1 MKKLFYSFAIL
12 MALVGCSE
20 DPATGGNENGGEEPA
35 PETAVTF
42 TATMEAIGEEELAWP
57 EGDAISV
64 FRSVANE
71 KFVYNATNAKFEKA
85 DNSNPTAKTPYFYGI
100 HPYSTISSSVSSAGK
115 VTTSIPSQQNYAA
128 GSFNFAQLPMIAV
141 AEKDATELEFKNLCG
156 FLCVKI
162 YGNAG
167 IKSVEIKGNNN
178 ESLAG
183 SVAFELAAGETPSVS
198 MGTMGAKDITLK
210 MDGVEPLGATAEEAK
225 EFWFIVAPTT
235 FSKGL
240 SVAVV
245 DEYDNTLRKNYSG
258 EIVISRNE
266 VTALTEVMEVKAK
279 IPTKTI
285 LDVKFN
291 EDGTATD
298 AGIYNLNVELV
309 DGSAVSVYKHSGYE
323 ANNIARFDNI
333 RINNDPTD
341 HSYYLIDYSENEEF
355 KATIADGFTWE
366 IVSLSTFS
374 TDDWWLSPGGSDAF
388 SFVFKDYRNNYAWNF
403 VSNHGGGWFAGGT
416 QTEATYEFNKYNHD
430 LYIYDA
436 NLQAIQIYHNGVL
449 CGTKNEV
456 TTFNPG
462 SIMTIG
468 GRAATLYDQQTNEEG
483 EVVKR
488 TYTGTDGFYMQ
499 WNGEVAMYRVYDQA
513 LTEEEIAEKYNSL
526 VLPEASEAP
535 IAAIGTPLLDVQW
548 NADKTATNV
557 GTQTG
562 LEIAGYPNDLT
573 KIVNV
578 EGYGNVVDFNDAPEN
593 HWWEDGWYRIDYS
606 ANEEFKSK
614 LQDGFS
620 FEILCVADH
629 NPGDF
634 YSRPA
639 ASDTWGI
646 HLRCNV
652 GGSRH
657 YWQIFKG
664 GNNVDWWNLGDTKDT
679 IGAGGAPIFSTG
691 ENGVKMEKYSHI
703 VYTYNAEVNAVYV
716 FIDGV
721 SAGGWFNV
729 GEFNVGNVFGICGM
743 PAKVHGDGVL
753 RNQHRWP
760 GKIATVR
767 IYDEALSVDQI
778 AKRYQDLQPTIEK
791 LTPTI
796 GQ

>member
-1 MKKLFYSFAIL
+1 
-12 MALVGCSE
+12 
-20 DPATGGNENGGEEPA
+20 
-35 PETAVTF
+35 
-42 TATMEAIGEEELAWP
+42 
-57 EGDAISV
+57 
-64 FRSVANE
+64 
-71 KFVYNATNAKFEKA
+71 
-85 DNSNPTAKTPYFYGI
+85 
-100 HPYSTISSSVSSAGK
+100 TISSSVSSAGK

-128 GSFNFAQLPMIAV
+128 GSFNFAQLPMVAV

-309 DGSAVSVYKHSGYE
+309 DGSAVSVYKHSGYD

-333 RINNDPTD
+333 RINNDRTD
-341 HSYYLIDYSENEEF
+341 HSYYKIDYSANEEF

-374 TDDWWLSPGGSDAF
+374 TYDWWLSPGGSDAF
-388 SFVFKDYRNNYAWNF
+388 SFVFKDYCNNYAWNF
-403 VSNHGGGWFAGGT
+403 VSNHGGGWFASGNA
-416 QTEATYEFNKYNHD
+416 TEATYEFNKYNHD

-436 NLQAIQIYHNGVL
+436 NNQVINIYHNGVL
-449 CGTKNEV
+449 CGTKAEV
-456 TTFNPG
+456 VEFNPG
-462 SIMTIG
+462 NWMTIG
-468 GRAATLYDQQTNEEG
+468 GRYSAIDNGL
-483 EVVKR
+483 
-488 TYTGTDGFYMQ
+488 YMQ
-499 WNGEVAMYRVYDQA
+499 WNGEVAMYKVYDQA

-526 VLPEASEAP
+526 VLPEGSEAP
-535 IAAIGTPLLDVQW
+535 LAALSTPLLDVQW

-557 GTQTG
+557 GTQTD
-562 LEIAGYPNDLT
+562 LEIAGYPNDNT
-573 KIVNV
+573 VIVNV
-578 EGYGNVVDFNDAPEN
+578 EGYGNVADFNDAPEN
-593 HWWEDGWYRIDYS
+593 HWWEDGFYRIDYS

-629 NPGDF
+629 NPGD
-634 YSRPA
+634 YYVRPA
-639 ASDTWGI
+639 AANTWGI
-646 HLRCNV
+646 HLRCT
-652 GGSRH
+652 GGGGRH

-664 GNNVDWWNLGDTKDT
+664 GNNDVWDNLGDQVWS
-679 IGAGGAPIFSTG
+679 IGDKGAPIFNKEGSI
-691 ENGVKMEKYSHI
+691 KMEKFSHI
-703 VYTYNAEVNAVYV
+703 VYTYNAEAKAIYV

-721 SAGGWFNV
+721 SAGGWFGINN
-729 GEFNVGNVFGICGM
+729 FNVGDVFGISGM
-743 PAKVHGDGVL
+743 PAKVDGDGVL

-767 IYDEALSVDQI
+767 IYDEALSVGQV

-791 LTPTI
+791 LTPVV